1 MISRRYLKLWSRR
14 PSNLMKYRGF
24 GPATQN
30 DSGRPMPMLFQ
41 RKTGSDEDHSFN
53 GRRYLATTTTKRPTK
68 DAIRRAAFSSSK
80 TRNGSEIDA
89 SWYQTLMGQS
99 LQPPAGELWKKPN
112 ATTADHHDHHHH
124 PDHEAA
130 GPIDD
135 FIPQVSLHL
144 GDGRRRKRVLILCTG
159 GTMVRR
165 KSFSGL
171 VVG

>member
-1 MISRRYLKLWSRR
+1 
-14 PSNLMKYRGF
+14 MKYGGF
-24 GPATQN
+24 WPATQ
-30 DSGRPMPMLFQ
+30 SGGGRPMPMLFQ
-41 RKTGSDEDHSFN
+41 RKIGNDENNSFN
-53 GRRYLATTTTKRPTK
+53 GRRYLAMKTTTKRPAK
-68 DAIRRAAFSSSK
+68 DATRKAAFSSSK
-80 TRNGSEIDA
+80 KTRNGSAIDA

-99 LQPPAGELWKKPN
+99 LQPPAGELWKQPN

-165 KSFSGL
+165 NLFLDLWLANTRPRPPLL
-171 VVG
+171 VVVS